1 MEQSLKGIAKTAGR
15 SREKE
20 TKKKPE
26 GEAYS
31 AAVITIRDKGTK
43 EDHSDE
49 RGRAAVQMLQ
59 EEGYEIAETMIIS
72 DEPDILK
79 RELIR
84 LADQCCV
91 DLIITSGGTGFA
103 MRDRTP
109 EITME
114 VADRNAPGIAEYIRM
129 RSMEI
134 TDKAMLGRGV
144 SAAPFLLPSLLRKSS
159 CSAILK
165 AAPGGIPAKKEGSLC
180 LSGLIVRAISSP

>member
-1 MEQSLKGIAKTAGR
+1 
-15 SREKE
+15 
-20 TKKKPE
+20 
-26 GEAYS
+26 
-31 AAVITIRDKGTK
+31 
-43 EDHSDE
+43 
-49 RGRAAVQMLQ
+49 MLQ

-114 VADRNAPGIAEYIRM
+114 VADRNAPGIAEYIRTIGM
-129 RSMEI
+129 YKTKSKNI
-134 TDKAMLGRGV
+134 IKSFFHGLTAM
-144 SAAPFLLPSLLRKSS
+144 
-159 CSAILK
+159 
-165 AAPGGIPAKKEGSLC
+165 PA
-180 LSGLIVRAISSP
+180 VP

>member
-59 EEGYEIAETMIIS
+59 EEGYEIA
-72 DEPDILK
+72 DE
-79 RELIR
+79 RESWAEIGVVRHGASYFGR
-84 LADQCCV
+84 LSIDFDTRAWEGQPRDTYSF
-91 DLIITSGGTGFA
+91 DSSGG
-103 MRDRTP
+103 DR
-109 EITME
+109 MYHDLF
-114 VADRNAPGIAEYIRM
+114 ADRWVLTGYSDSFNLNPADP
-129 RSMEI
+129 
-134 TDKAMLGRGV
+134 
-144 SAAPFLLPSLLRKSS
+144 SAACVFLMDRFEMVRV
-159 CSAILK
+159 
-165 AAPGGIPAKKEGSLC
+165 EGSLV
-180 LSGLIVRAISSP
+180 LYAD

>member
-31 AAVITIRDKGTK
+31 AAVITIRDKETK

-144 SAAPFLLPSLLRKSS
+144 SAIRKRTLIINLPGSTKAVRECLYFIFGALGQGLKTLRESAPEYTEK
-159 CSAILK
+159 
-165 AAPGGIPAKKEGSLC
+165 
-180 LSGLIVRAISSP
+180 